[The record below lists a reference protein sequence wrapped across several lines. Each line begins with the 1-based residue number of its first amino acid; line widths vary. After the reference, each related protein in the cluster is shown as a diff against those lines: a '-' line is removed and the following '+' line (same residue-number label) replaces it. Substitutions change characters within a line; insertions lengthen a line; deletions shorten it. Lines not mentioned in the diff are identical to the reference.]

1 MKKKLIRTAFLL
13 PGLMACATA
22 MADITISEGET
33 VMEYADNEPITVS
46 GTGILRLTSSD
57 PIRNTTINIEG
68 PDATLI
74 MEGAMCS
81 EVKQKY
87 LASILINGKPFNP
100 EADRL
105 SIRGNGSEIIP
116 DGLLCPLTVYNEAGC
131 TGESLQIPVDVYYR
145 GKKLTKNKSHLEQKL
160 LGSFDN
166 SIRSFRLKRGYRVCF
181 ANNNDGTGFSKIFT
195 AADRDLE
202 VSEMPE
208 GLEFASFVR
217 VSRADRIGKRG
228 ICGLDVAALTRS
240 AWYYSWGA
248 SDEPCTDFEFVPM
261 RHNAYW
267 DGWDKIGSR
276 TNTSCVLGYNEP
288 DHDDQANLTV
298 EYAISQWDEFM
309 KCGLRCGS
317 PAPDSMGKEWL
328 TKFIQAADS
337 LNYRVDF
344 VAVHM
349 YWNNQTGAGLSSRIT
364 DLCRNTYGNR
374 PMWITEWNN
383 GANWTSEH
391 WPDAQGTR
399 LDADFNILPD
409 ENGKETIVK
418 RPHTPD
424 NSAKQCAWLQSVLEA
439 LDDNPWLERHSFFN
453 WVEDAR
459 SVVIDNKLTPA
470 GKIFAG
476 FKSRPGFNPDYEYDH
491 RWQIA
496 PPFPSIKSYV
506 SSAELIFTDHN
517 GETGVNYTV
526 QRRIDDGQWEDFAVL
541 TAGKDYKVG
550 KTVVIR
556 IPYDITGRH
565 SFRVKAK
572 SYKGGESIWSRI
584 VSKDIQSSGIEEVSA
599 DTFKVETAGGILYV
613 TAAQEGKY
621 TLYSIDGR
629 NVRTILLPAGT
640 RTPVNGL
647 QRGIYILN
655 GRKVRI

>member
-1 MKKKLIRTAFLL
+1 M
-13 PGLMACATA
+13 
-22 MADITISEGET
+22 
-33 VMEYADNEPITVS
+33 
-46 GTGILRLTSSD
+46 
-57 PIRNTTINIEG
+57 
-68 PDATLI
+68 
-74 MEGAMCS
+74 
-81 EVKQKY
+81 
-87 LASILINGKPFNP
+87 
-100 EADRL
+100 
-105 SIRGNGSEIIP
+105 
-116 DGLLCPLTVYNEAGC
+116 
-131 TGESLQIPVDVYYR
+131 
-145 GKKLTKNKSHLEQKL
+145 
-160 LGSFDN
+160 
-166 SIRSFRLKRGYRVCF
+166 
-181 ANNNDGTGFSKIFT
+181 
-195 AADRDLE
+195 
-202 VSEMPE
+202 
-208 GLEFASFVR
+208 
-217 VSRADRIGKRG
+217 
-228 ICGLDVAALTRS
+228 
-240 AWYYSWGA
+240 
-248 SDEPCTDFEFVPM
+248 
-261 RHNAYW
+261 
-267 DGWDKIGSR
+267 
-276 TNTSCVLGYNEP
+276 
-288 DHDDQANLTV
+288 
-298 EYAISQWDEFM
+298 
-309 KCGLRCGS
+309 
-317 PAPDSMGKEWL
+317 
-328 TKFIQAADS
+328 
-337 LNYRVDF
+337 
-344 VAVHM
+344 
-349 YWNNQTGAGLSSRIT
+349 
-364 DLCRNTYGNR
+364 
-374 PMWITEWNN
+374 
-383 GANWTSEH
+383 
-391 WPDAQGTR
+391 
-399 LDADFNILPD
+399 
-409 ENGKETIVK
+409 K

-629 NVRTILLPAGT
+629 NVRTIFLPAGT